1 MHSAEVEGEL
11 NAEAV
16 TVRTLFVA
24 AVAVLVVI
32 GIDGWLYFR
41 TLTPGA
47 LARSPTFNP
56 LIVTTSAQASPISHY
71 GDYLFVADRAG
82 LV

>member
-1 MHSAEVEGEL
+1 M
-11 NAEAV
+11 
-16 TVRTLFVA
+16 RTLFVA

-32 GIDGWLYFR
+32 GIDGWLCLR

-56 LIVTTSAQASPISHY
+56 LIVNHEC
-71 GDYLFVADRAG
+71 AG
-82 LV
+82 FAYFALW

>member
-1 MHSAEVEGEL
+1 M
-11 NAEAV
+11 
-16 TVRTLFVA
+16 RTLFVA
-24 AVAVLVVI
+24 AVSVFVVI
-32 GIDGWLYFR
+32 GIDGWLCLR

-56 LIVTTSAQASPISHY
+56 LIATTSAQVSPISHY

-82 LV
+82 PV

>member
-1 MHSAEVEGEL
+1 M
-11 NAEAV
+11 
-16 TVRTLFVA
+16 RRLFVA

-32 GIDGWLYFR
+32 SIDGWLCLR

-56 LIVTTSAQASPISHY
+56 LIATAGAQVSPISHY

-82 LV
+82 PV

>member
-1 MHSAEVEGEL
+1 M
-11 NAEAV
+11 
-16 TVRTLFVA
+16 RTLFVA

-32 GIDGWLYFR
+32 GIDGWLCLR

-56 LIVTTSAQASPISHY
+56 LIATTSAKATPISHH
-71 GDYLFVADRAG
+71 GDYLFVSDRAG
-82 LV
+82 PL

>member
-1 MHSAEVEGEL
+1 M
-11 NAEAV
+11 
-16 TVRTLFVA
+16 RTLFVA

-32 GIDGWLYFR
+32 SIDGWLCLR

-56 LIVTTSAQASPISHY
+56 LIAY
-71 GDYLFVADRAG
+71 ECAG
-82 LV
+82 FAYFALW

>member
-1 MHSAEVEGEL
+1 M
-11 NAEAV
+11 
-16 TVRTLFVA
+16 RKLFVA

-32 GIDGWLYFR
+32 GIDGWLCFR

-47 LARSPTFNP
+47 LARSATFNP
-56 LIVTTSAQASPISHY
+56 LIATTTSAQASSPISHY

-82 LV
+82 AL

>member
-1 MHSAEVEGEL
+1 M
-11 NAEAV
+11 
-16 TVRTLFVA
+16 RTLFVA

-32 GIDGWLYFR
+32 GIDGWPCLR

-47 LARSPTFNP
+47 PARSPTFNP

-71 GDYLFVADRAG
+71 GDYLFVSDG
-82 LV
+82 LGRFKIF